1 MTCYD
6 DKNDKRM
13 ININILDRIFS
24 IGVALKRPAALEEII
39 FSLKYIAFLLPS
51 LVIAL
56 FLCYDKNCKQTVK
69 I

>member
-13 ININILDRIFS
+13 ININIDRIFS
-24 IGVALKRPAALEEII
+24 IEVALKSLEQ
-39 FSLKYIAFLLPS
+39 KYDF
-51 LVIAL
+51 
-56 FLCYDKNCKQTVK
+56 FFFK

>member
-13 ININILDRIFS
+13 ININIDRIFS

-56 FLCYDKNCKQTVK
+56 ILCYDKNCKQTVK

>member
-13 ININILDRIFS
+13 ININIDRIFS

-39 FSLKYIAFLLPS
+39 FSLK
-51 LVIAL
+51 
-56 FLCYDKNCKQTVK
+56 
-69 I
+69 